1 MWLASGPRA
10 RARGGAGPRDSE
22 GVRRERSRG
31 SRRGEEEGKEEG
43 DADEWDRTGSATEGE
58 HTSGVERRQGGPR
71 LSASAG
77 ESTAG
82 SGEVRAAPQV
92 RLTGGPRWVTR
103 TTRDA
108 GLRVMLG

>member
-1 MWLASGPRA
+1 MGLAGKGRSTGSE
-10 RARGGAGPRDSE
+10 GAGRST
-22 GVRRERSRG
+22 RRSRTEPAG
-31 SRRGEEEGKEEG
+31 ARNKDGKERT
-43 DADEWDRTGSATEGE
+43 DADRWGRTGSATEGE
-58 HTSGVERRQGGPR
+58 HASGVERRQGGPR

-82 SGEVRAAPQV
+82 SGEVSAALQV
-92 RLTGGPRWVTR
+92 RLTGAPRWVTR